1 VKKQLTRI
9 DVLGLVIGSVIG
21 WGAFT
26 LPGKQFLPTSGVV
39 NTTLG
44 LVIGGILV
52 VVIQNA
58 YHTMLEHNK
67 EEGGEFTYAYDN
79 LGKAHGFVVAWSLS
93 LCYLSMIPLN
103 ASAYVL
109 LFKVIFQDKINF
121 IYMYSIAGYEVYL
134 SDVIFMSIVILIFA
148 YINVKGLRVSSKVQ
162 DLMSGLLVAIVLVI
176 LILMITKGDMV
187 SFSRNYISDYRF
199 SFGQIATVI
208 AIVPFLFV
216 GFDVIPQVSNELRF
230 PVGKATKLAI
240 ASIVIGIFI
249 YAALNIIA
257 GIGFGPSEAAK
268 SDWAVADS
276 IVNTVGHIGF
286 VLMLVALWAAI
297 TGGINGFMIAS
308 SKLISALGAYEIIS
322 KKFHTQNG
330 KGAYPY
336 AIIFVSGI
344 SLIAPWIGREVILY
358 IVDMA
363 SLLAAIAYGYVGY
376 ISIGKSKDRKN
387 KLLAKLAVV
396 ISVGFIL
403 LLTLPYSPAQLSGNS
418 FIFLAIWVVLGW
430 IMYMS
435 KNRTNKD
442 RRNE

>member
-1 VKKQLTRI
+1 MKKQLTRI

-109 LFKVIFQDKINF
+109 LFKVIFQDKLNF

-176 LILMITKGDMV
+176 LVLMITKGDMV

-199 SFGQIATVI
+199 SFG
-208 AIVPFLFV
+208 
-216 GFDVIPQVSNELRF
+216 
-230 PVGKATKLAI
+230 
-240 ASIVIGIFI
+240 
-249 YAALNIIA
+249 
-257 GIGFGPSEAAK
+257 
-268 SDWAVADS
+268 
-276 IVNTVGHIGF
+276 
-286 VLMLVALWAAI
+286 
-297 TGGINGFMIAS
+297 
-308 SKLISALGAYEIIS
+308 
-322 KKFHTQNG
+322 
-330 KGAYPY
+330 
-336 AIIFVSGI
+336 
-344 SLIAPWIGREVILY
+344 
-358 IVDMA
+358 
-363 SLLAAIAYGYVGY
+363 
-376 ISIGKSKDRKN
+376 
-387 KLLAKLAVV
+387 
-396 ISVGFIL
+396 
-403 LLTLPYSPAQLSGNS
+403 
-418 FIFLAIWVVLGW
+418 
-430 IMYMS
+430 
-435 KNRTNKD
+435 
-442 RRNE
+442 

>member
-1 VKKQLTRI
+1 
-9 DVLGLVIGSVIG
+9 
-21 WGAFT
+21 
-26 LPGKQFLPTSGVV
+26 
-39 NTTLG
+39 
-44 LVIGGILV
+44 
-52 VVIQNA
+52 
-58 YHTMLEHNK
+58 M
-67 EEGGEFTYAYDN
+67 
-79 LGKAHGFVVAWSLS
+79 
-93 LCYLSMIPLN
+93 
-103 ASAYVL
+103 
-109 LFKVIFQDKINF
+109 
-121 IYMYSIAGYEVYL
+121 
-134 SDVIFMSIVILIFA
+134 
-148 YINVKGLRVSSKVQ
+148 
-162 DLMSGLLVAIVLVI
+162 
-176 LILMITKGDMV
+176 
-187 SFSRNYISDYRF
+187 
-199 SFGQIATVI
+199 
-208 AIVPFLFV
+208 
-216 GFDVIPQVSNELRF
+216 
-230 PVGKATKLAI
+230 
-240 ASIVIGIFI
+240 
-249 YAALNIIA
+249 
-257 GIGFGPSEAAK
+257 
-268 SDWAVADS
+268 
-276 IVNTVGHIGF
+276 GF

>member
-1 VKKQLTRI
+1 MKKQLTRI

-109 LFKVIFQDKINF
+109 LFKVIFQDKLNF

-176 LILMITKGDMV
+176 LVLMITKGDMV

-268 SDWAVADS
+268 SDWAV
-276 IVNTVGHIGF
+276 
-286 VLMLVALWAAI
+286 VALWAAI

-435 KNRTNKD
+435 KNKTNKD